1 MFVPPL
7 GTLSGG
13 LFVCHLGSMCPISH
27 RDSVGF
33 SPADR
38 TLQVNFPFILHIE
51 CHRRFP
57 TAPVE
62 HNVHVDHL
70 LLVPPPPS
78 CGRER
83 GIKHHLMDDALSGI
97 HRTSLEPRGGNEPPR
112 PRRCSHGC
120 GLVFCSS
127 TRHIW
132 RIPSLHAPPGAAAFY
147 VSAHP
152 GQVIAATASASM
164 TGRCRSLLRTR

>member
-7 GTLSGG
+7 GTLSGC

-112 PRRCSHGC
+112 IALLLKHSAYSGILSQAHEVPLRYAGAPRS
-120 GLVFCSS
+120 
-127 TRHIW
+127 
-132 RIPSLHAPPGAAAFY
+132 
-147 VSAHP
+147 
-152 GQVIAATASASM
+152 
-164 TGRCRSLLRTR
+164 